1 MTPTELLKQEHRSIE
16 EMLKVMEAVCKKLE
30 SGEQVSLDDLNNIVE
45 FIKVFADTCHH
56 GKEEDLL
63 FTAMIDAGI
72 PKEGGPVAVMLMEHD
87 MGRNFVK
94 GLSQAIEDYG
104 KGNTESSA
112 QIIENARNY
121 ATLLSNHIFK
131 EDNIL
136 YPMADMHLSDEKQN
150 ELLKEFDVVQNEK
163 IGADKHTELLN
174 TLNELKEKYLS

>member
-30 SGEQVSLDDLNNIVE
+30 SGEQVSTDDLDNIVE
-45 FIKVFADTCHH
+45 FIKVFADKSHH

-72 PKEGGPVAVMLMEHD
+72 PKEGGPIAVMLTEHD

-121 ATLLSNHIFK
+121 ASLLSNHIFK

-136 YPMADMHLSDEKQN
+136 YPMADTHLSDEKQN

-174 TLNELKEKYLS
+174 ILNELKEKYLS

>member
-94 GLSQAIEDYG
+94 GLSQATEDYG

-121 ATLLSNHIFK
+121 ASLLSNHIFK

-136 YPMADMHLSDEKQN
+136 YPMADTHLSDEKQN

-163 IGADKHTELLN
+163 IGADKHTELLD